1 MTHRGAEVAMPETA
15 SIEQSRGRAVLGA
28 SAVLFSVLYVV
39 SDLLEA
45 AQGGFSSGQLWLTL
59 VAEAAIPP
67 VVVGL
72 YLAQRPRIARS
83 ALIPAVAYAYAYVY
97 FTGTVVYALVE
108 GTPDYAT
115 LSEEL
120 GVWMTVHG
128 VIMFIAGVW
137 FGAAVARAAV
147 LSRWTGIALA
157 LGVTLVVATQGA
169 PEGLQL
175 VAAAVRAL
183 GIAGMGVG
191 VLLGAR
197 APRATA

>member
-1 MTHRGAEVAMPETA
+1 MPETA
-15 SIEQSRGRAVLGA
+15 SVEHSRGHAVLGA
-28 SAVLFSVLYVV
+28 SAIPFSALYVL
-39 SDLLEA
+39 SDVLEGL
-45 AQGGFSSGQLWLTL
+45 QGGFSAPQLWVTL

-67 VVVGL
+67 IIVGL

-83 ALIPAVAYAYAYVY
+83 AAIPAVAYAYAYVF

-120 GVWMTVHG
+120 GLWMTVHG
-128 VIMFIAGVW
+128 VLMFIAGVW

-147 LSRWTGIALA
+147 VPRWTGVALA

-175 VAAAVRAL
+175 IAAGVRAL
-183 GIAGMGVG
+183 GIAGMGAG
-191 VLLGAR
+191 LLLR
-197 APRATA
+197 SRP